1 MAGGEA
7 GGGAKPPAVVC
18 PCYSRIVRH
27 QIRYSKRLL
36 RESFLLRITVE
47 SELQL
52 QSVLIVDEVNGS
64 FGQNTSEIVL
74 GMILQVLKALL
85 PAVKSPSPEP
95 V

>member
-1 MAGGEA
+1 MIW
-7 GGGAKPPAVVC
+7 
-18 PCYSRIVRH
+18 PC
-27 QIRYSKRLL
+27 
-36 RESFLLRITVE
+36 
-47 SELQL
+47 
-52 QSVLIVDEVNGS
+52 LIVYEVNGS